1 MTGRLMK
8 LALTLTYSIVAVYFY
23 FTGNQGLAALFAVG
37 SIFIGVAIVRQG
49 SVALAIK
56 AIRDNNLQKA
66 KFHVNETIRPEWLS
80 PSYRSYHFMAKGY
93 VEAAEGKT
101 DEAIRDFEASLTH
114 KVRHADDLSIVKFQL
129 AVLYADKYDFEKA
142 KALIAEVKNLNP
154 NPNLLEQV
162 KKAEKKIK
170 AATNGKKNYEKK
182 QGSNDAEEADE
193 SDDIDEIEEVKA
205 AEGLDERDPS
215 EFTADVDQ
223 TVQR

>member
-1 MTGRLMK
+1 MK
-8 LALTLTYSIVAVYFY
+8 LALTLTYFIIAVYFY
-23 FTGNQGLAALFAVG
+23 FTGNQSLAALFAVG

-56 AIRDNNLQKA
+56 AIRENNLQKA

-114 KVRHADDLSIVKFQL
+114 KVRHAEDLSIVKFQL
-129 AVLYADKYDFEKA
+129 AVLYAEKYDFEKA

-154 NPNLLEQV
+154 NPNLLAQV
-162 KKAEKKIK
+162 KIAEKKIR
-170 AATNGKKNYEKK
+170 AASSGEGKFEKGK
-182 QGSNDAEEADE
+182 DLNAYNAEDDTDDFEEDEALETAADAAPLSEPEK
-193 SDDIDEIEEVKA
+193 SD
-205 AEGLDERDPS
+205 LR
-215 EFTADVDQ
+215 
-223 TVQR
+223 

>member
-8 LALTLTYSIVAVYFY
+8 LALTLTYFIVAVYFY
-23 FTGNQGLAALFAVG
+23 FTGSQSLAALFAVG

-56 AIRDNNLQKA
+56 AIRENNLQKA

-129 AVLYADKYDFEKA
+129 AVLYAEKYDFQKA

-154 NPNLLEQV
+154 NPNLLAQV
-162 KKAEKKIK
+162 KKAEKKIR
-170 AATNGKKNYEKK
+170 AASSGKVKFDKNRDLDTYDAADDFDDLEE
-182 QGSNDAEEADE
+182 SEILETAEAAEETEGAAPFSE
-193 SDDIDEIEEVKA
+193 SENPEV
-205 AEGLDERDPS
+205 R
-215 EFTADVDQ
+215 
-223 TVQR
+223 

>member
-1 MTGRLMK
+1 MK
-8 LALTLTYSIVAVYFY
+8 LALTLTYFIIAVYFY

-56 AIRDNNLQKA
+56 AIRENNLQKA

-93 VEAAEGKT
+93 VEAAEGNT
-101 DEAIRDFEASLTH
+101 EDAISDFEASLTH

-129 AVLYADKYDFEKA
+129 AVLYAEKYDFVKA

-154 NPNLLEQV
+154 NPNLLVQI
-162 KKAEKKIK
+162 KKAEKKIR
-170 AATNGKKNYEKK
+170 AASSGKVKFDKNLDSETYNEVDDFDEPEEDDNLETI
-182 QGSNDAEEADE
+182 STAESAEDAGPLSE
-193 SDDIDEIEEVKA
+193 SENPEM
-205 AEGLDERDPS
+205 R
-215 EFTADVDQ
+215 
-223 TVQR
+223 

>member
-1 MTGRLMK
+1 MK
-8 LALTLTYSIVAVYFY
+8 LALTLTYFIVAVYFY
-23 FTGNQGLAALFAVG
+23 FTGSQSLAALFAVG

-56 AIRDNNLQKA
+56 AIRENNLQKA

-129 AVLYADKYDFEKA
+129 AVLYAEKYDFQKA

-154 NPNLLEQV
+154 NPNLLAQV
-162 KKAEKKIK
+162 KKAEKKIS
-170 AATNGKKNYEKK
+170 AASSGKVKFDKNRDLDTYDAADDFDDLEE
-182 QGSNDAEEADE
+182 SEILETAEAAEETEGAAPFSE
-193 SDDIDEIEEVKA
+193 SENPEV
-205 AEGLDERDPS
+205 R
-215 EFTADVDQ
+215 
-223 TVQR
+223 

>member
-1 MTGRLMK
+1 MK
-8 LALTLTYSIVAVYFY
+8 LALTLTYALVAGYFY

-56 AIRDNNLQKA
+56 AIRENNLQKA

-101 DEAIRDFEASLTH
+101 DEAIRDFETSLTH

-129 AVLYADKYDFEKA
+129 AVLYAEKYDFEKA

-154 NPNLLEQV
+154 NPNLLVQV
-162 KKAEKKIK
+162 KKAEKKIR
-170 AATNGKKNYEKK
+170 AASSGKVKFEKGK
-182 QGSNDAEEADE
+182 DLNAYKTAEDMDELEEDEDLETAEAAGAVEVAVPLSE
-193 SDDIDEIEEVKA
+193 SDNPEV
-205 AEGLDERDPS
+205 R
-215 EFTADVDQ
+215 
-223 TVQR
+223 

>member
-8 LALTLTYSIVAVYFY
+8 LALTLTYFIVAVYFY
-23 FTGNQGLAALFAVG
+23 FTGSQSLAALFAVG

-56 AIRDNNLQKA
+56 AIRENNLQKA

-129 AVLYADKYDFEKA
+129 AVLYAEKYDFQKA

-154 NPNLLEQV
+154 NPNLLAQV
-162 KKAEKKIK
+162 KKAEKKIS
-170 AATNGKKNYEKK
+170 AASSGKVKFDKNRDLDTYDAADDFDDLEE
-182 QGSNDAEEADE
+182 SEILETAEAAEETEGAAPFSE
-193 SDDIDEIEEVKA
+193 SENPEV
-205 AEGLDERDPS
+205 R
-215 EFTADVDQ
+215 
-223 TVQR
+223 

>member
-8 LALTLTYSIVAVYFY
+8 LALTLTYALVAGYFY

-56 AIRDNNLQKA
+56 AIRENNLQKA

-101 DEAIRDFEASLTH
+101 DEAIRDFETSLTH

-154 NPNLLEQV
+154 NPNLLVQV
-162 KKAEKKIK
+162 KKAEKKIR
-170 AATNGKKNYEKK
+170 AASSGKVKFEKGK
-182 QGSNDAEEADE
+182 DLNAYNTADDMDELEEDEDLETAEAADAVEVAVALSE
-193 SDDIDEIEEVKA
+193 SDNPEV
-205 AEGLDERDPS
+205 R
-215 EFTADVDQ
+215 
-223 TVQR
+223 